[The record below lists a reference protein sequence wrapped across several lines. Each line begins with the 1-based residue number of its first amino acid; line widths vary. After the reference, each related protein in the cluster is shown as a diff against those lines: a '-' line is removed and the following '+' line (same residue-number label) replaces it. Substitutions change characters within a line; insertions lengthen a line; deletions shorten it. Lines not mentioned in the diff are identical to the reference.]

1 MYLIDVACVGNFRCL
16 HSTAQAHQRPTGRGG
31 DDDEVAQ
38 YKDWAI
44 SVTTI
49 LCTAVL
55 YITGNHVYMKYVTA
69 QDSPLM
75 GAREPRS

>member
-1 MYLIDVACVGNFRCL
+1 MTSVENNNGGD
-16 HSTAQAHQRPTGRGG
+16 GG
-31 DDDEVAQ
+31 DDDEVAL